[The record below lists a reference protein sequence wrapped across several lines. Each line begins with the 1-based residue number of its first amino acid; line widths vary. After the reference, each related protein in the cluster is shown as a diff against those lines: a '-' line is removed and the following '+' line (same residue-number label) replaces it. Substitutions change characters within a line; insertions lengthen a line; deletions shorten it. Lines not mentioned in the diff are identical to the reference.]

1 MKNSMVKIYI
11 KRKLEGKIK
20 KFLRVPEIIAVVG
33 PRQVGKTTL
42 LRRIYDE
49 VEGTKV
55 FLDFEDPEV
64 FSLFNEDVKVFARLF
79 VSGKDF
85 VFIDEFQHAR
95 DGGRKLKFL
104 FDHYSSKILLSGS
117 SSLDITSKI
126 SSVLA
131 GRIFLFELLPL
142 DFEEFLSFHFP
153 EAQSIIKEH
162 LQEKKAIPSALH
174 AKLLNLLE
182 EFLTFGGYP
191 RVVVSSDREEKI
203 EALKNL
209 LSTYLIKDI
218 MGFFRITTEH
228 SFLKLI
234 KILALQ
240 TGGLLN
246 FTELAGLTGL
256 TLHKVKEYLAV
267 LEETYIISLAR
278 PFFSNKR
285 VELVKNPKIYFID
298 LGLRNYLIKDF
309 NPVKERADSGSL
321 FENFIASQLL
331 KSGNE
336 LRFWRTKS
344 GAEVDFVVEQGRQ
357 LLAVEVKSSSR
368 GKPGKSLLSFIKKY
382 KPAKAFVVHGEN
394 LSFIKINNTE
404 LIFLPFYAFP
414 FLEVQ
419 EKLSG

>member
-1 MKNSMVKIYI
+1 MKNSRVKIYI
-11 KRKLEGKIK
+11 NRKLEGKIK

-49 VEGTKV
+49 VKGSKI

-64 FSLFNEDVKVFARLF
+64 LSLFDEDIKAFARLF
-79 VSGKDF
+79 VSEKEF

-95 DGGRKLKFL
+95 NGGRKLKFL
-104 FDHYSSKILLSGS
+104 FDHYPSKILISGS
-117 SSLDITSKI
+117 SSLDITFKI
-126 SSVLA
+126 SSALA

-142 DFEEFLSFHFP
+142 DFEEFLNFRFP
-153 EAQSIIKEH
+153 EAQDVIKEH

-182 EFLTFGGYP
+182 EFLLFGGYP
-191 RVVVSSDREEKI
+191 RVAVSSDREEKI
-203 EALKNL
+203 EVLKNL

-218 MGFFRITTEH
+218 MGFFRIAKEH

-246 FTELAGLTGL
+246 FTELASLTGL

-267 LEETYIISLAR
+267 LEETYIIRLAR

-285 VELVKNPKIYFID
+285 VEIIKNPKIYFID
-298 LGLRNYLIKDF
+298 SGLRNYLIKDF
-309 NPVKERADSGSL
+309 NALKERADSGSL
-321 FENFIASQLL
+321 FENFIASELV
-331 KSGNE
+331 KYGAE

-344 GAEVDFVVEQGRQ
+344 GAEVDFVVEQGRE
-357 LLAVEVKSSSR
+357 LVAVEVKSSSR
-368 GKPGKSLLSFIKKY
+368 GRPGKSLLSFIKKY
-382 KPAKAFVVHGEN
+382 RPTRAFVLHGEN
-394 LSFIKINNTE
+394 LFFDKINDTE
-404 LIFLPFYAFP
+404 LIFLPFYVFP
-414 FLEVQ
+414 LVQ
-419 EKLSG
+419 QEFSE